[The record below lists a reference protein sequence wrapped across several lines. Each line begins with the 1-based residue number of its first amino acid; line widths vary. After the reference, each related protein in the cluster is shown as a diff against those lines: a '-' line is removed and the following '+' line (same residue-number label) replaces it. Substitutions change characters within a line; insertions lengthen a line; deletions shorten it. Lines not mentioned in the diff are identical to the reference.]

1 MQLYFNCAVRAL
13 KAIQFHVKPIKL
25 LELFRIRRF
34 KAIDSYIWF
43 IVWYYS
49 GLIGGFAWN
58 IWPFFY
64 SPVSCFKV
72 CAFTCLSSTRMSLQ
86 IFCNK
91 ASQFLLID
99 MTAISF
105 PGKFSKQICFARD
118 YAARAVVFIAA
129 FLKV

>member
-58 IWPFFY
+58 IWPFFIALFHVLKFALLLACQVLVCLCKY
-64 SPVSCFKV
+64 FVIKLLNSC
-72 CAFTCLSSTRMSLQ
+72 
-86 IFCNK
+86 
-91 ASQFLLID
+91 LL
-99 MTAISF
+99 T
-105 PGKFSKQICFARD
+105 
-118 YAARAVVFIAA
+118 
-129 FLKV
+129 

>member
-1 MQLYFNCAVRAL
+1 MVYRLVLFWTYWWIC
-13 KAIQFHVKPIKL
+13 
-25 LELFRIRRF
+25 LEYL
-34 KAIDSYIWF
+34 A
-43 IVWYYS
+43 
-49 GLIGGFAWN
+49 
-58 IWPFFY
+58 FFY

-99 MTAISF
+99 MAAISF
-105 PGKFSKQICFARD
+105 PGKFSRQIWFARD